1 MRRISIGSWA
11 YTIGPYEKDPV
22 DFFTVCEKL
31 KELGFDGVEVGG
43 FPPHPNPDDLP
54 GQSQRQEIASRVRE
68 MGLEFSGLAANLW
81 GEHLIDTDDPS
92 AYIAEF
98 RKNCEFCCDMGIETI
113 RVDTVQPPTIFE
125 SVDRQ
130 TAFQRVVDTW
140 KECCIIATDH
150 GLQMTWE
157 FEPGFAFNKPTDV
170 VQILETIPDPNF
182 GVLYDTCHGQMVS
195 VVGARHPG
203 EKEILPGGQLE
214 LIEMLSGRINHIHLI
229 DSDNTCHKAADGSDE
244 TSSHP
249 PFGLGLLD
257 FDTIV
262 PALAKEAVPHDWWTI
277 DLCFWPDAWQA
288 TASCKSSIDDLNSSY
303 GIREE
308 TR

>member
-54 GQSQRQEIASRVRE
+54 EQSQREEVACRVRE

-81 GEHLIDTDDPS
+81 GEHLIDTADPS

-113 RVDTVQPPTIFE
+113 RVDTVQPPTIFK

-150 GLQMTWE
+150 GLHMTWE
-157 FEPGFAFNKPTDV
+157 FEPGFAFNKPSDV
-170 VQILETIPDPNF
+170 IQILETIPDPNF
-182 GVLYDTCHGQMVS
+182 GVLYDTCHGQMVA
-195 VVGARHPG
+195 VVGARHP
-203 EKEILPGGQLE
+203 EEIEILPGGQLE

-229 DSDNTCHKAADGSDE
+229 DSDNTCHKAADGSDD

-257 FDTIV
+257 FDTLV
-262 PALAKEAVPHDWWTI
+262 PALAKEAVPHDWWTV

-288 TASCKSSIDDLNSSY
+288 TASCKSAIDDLNSSY

>member
-262 PALAKEAVPHDWWTI
+262 PALAKEAVPHDWWTV